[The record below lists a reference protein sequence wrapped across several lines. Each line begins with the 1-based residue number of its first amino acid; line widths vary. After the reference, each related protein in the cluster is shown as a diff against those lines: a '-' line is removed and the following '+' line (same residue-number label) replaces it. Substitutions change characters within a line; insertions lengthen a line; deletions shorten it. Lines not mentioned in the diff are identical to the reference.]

1 MKNKNEA
8 QIFMKNVKSLRRYY
22 GLSKKEMAEIMNVSV
37 YTINKIEKE
46 NLPPKLSVTA
56 IFDLQE
62 YFGIKAEDLVSFLF
76 SD

>member
-1 MKNKNEA
+1 
-8 QIFMKNVKSLRRYY
+8 
-22 GLSKKEMAEIMNVSV
+22 MNVSV
-37 YTINKIEKE
+37 YTINKTEKE